1 MELNEKAVIEQL
13 KPEEYYKCSNIW
25 DMEKF
30 PFTEQFYQQI
40 KSGERIT
47 FIYKIGGKFIGEGS
61 LVLNHGDYTI
71 PNERI
76 YLSRLIVK
84 KNYRNRGIGTMIT
97 EFLIDKAKE
106 WGYSEISL
114 GVDSDN
120 KAAIRL
126 YEKMDFEIYA
136 RDKDEYGE
144 FYKMLKKL

>member
-1 MELNEKAVIEQL
+1 MKPNKNAVIEQL
-13 KPEEYYKCSNIW
+13 KAEEYSKCSNIW
-25 DMEKF
+25 NMDKF
-30 PFTEQFYQQI
+30 PFTDQFYQQV

-47 FIYKIGGKFIGEGS
+47 FIYKIGGEFIGEGS
-61 LVLNHGDYTI
+61 LVLNHESYTI

-84 KNYRNRGIGTMIT
+84 KEYRNSGIGTMIT

-120 KAAIRL
+120 EAAIRL
-126 YEKMDFEIYA
+126 YEKMGFKIYSH
-136 RDKDEYGE
+136 DKDEYGE